1 MKNPGLI
8 ILNLFIAQLLFA
20 QPIQAQ
26 ETKTDP
32 FCRMIKTIY
41 SLDALSFNS
50 QHNIKQVFETDTIT
64 TYAKVIV
71 KKKGT
76 TISFLQIIPQEGDQ
90 ELLFFHDSAW
100 VVNHSKKSMFC
111 IGTNIDQLTYNYLSQ
126 FFSFTLFN
134 IDTTISQVEP
144 FWKIIAQT
152 KEHTVISIDIT
163 NSSKDLSDIRA
174 EFTIGNADFL
184 PYKTLQESVYLKADK
199 LFQEQI
205 FSEYSFPEQDQIKV
219 PEYFTKYDKD
229 FNKVQ
234 EIDSVIEN
242 KAEESLGEV
251 FLQDIELFDL
261 ARNPVSLPDKG
272 LILFDL
278 WYVGCPPCM
287 KSAPVIEKLY
297 IEYKARVHFFSVNET
312 DRDTA
317 KIARFKDMMGIT
329 FPVLLGGKEKLAL
342 KVNGKGGYP
351 VFILMD
357 ARSGKLLWKLEG
369 YAENLEKLIKDAI
382 DQNL

>member
-26 ETKTDP
+26 ETKKDP
-32 FCRMIKTIY
+32 FYRMIKTIY
-41 SLDALSFNS
+41 SLNALSFNS
-50 QHNIKQVFETDTIT
+50 QHNVKQVFETDTIT

-76 TISFLQIIPQEGDQ
+76 TISLLQILPEEGDQ
-90 ELLFFHDSAW
+90 ELLFCNDSAW
-100 VVNHSKKSMFC
+100 LVNHSKKIMFC
-111 IGTNIDQLTYNYLSQ
+111 IGTNTDHLAFNYMSR

-134 IDTTISQVEP
+134 VDTTISQVEP
-144 FWKIIAQT
+144 FWKIIKQT
-152 KEHTVISIDIT
+152 KEHTVISLDII
-163 NSSKDLSDIRA
+163 NSSKDVSDIKV
-174 EFTIGNADFL
+174 EFTISNADFL

-205 FSEYSFPEQDQIKV
+205 FSGYSFPEPDQIKA
-219 PEYFTKYDKD
+219 PAYFYEYKKD
-229 FNKVQ
+229 ISQVQKKESPVEQKVEENLS
-234 EIDSVIEN
+234 EI
-242 KAEESLGEV
+242 
-251 FLQDIELFDL
+251 FLHKIELFDL
-261 ARNPVSLPDKG
+261 ARNPINLPDKG

-297 IEYKARVHFFSVNET
+297 NNYKDKVHFFSINET
-312 DRDTA
+312 DQDTA
-317 KIARFKDMMGIT
+317 KIARFKEKMGIT
-329 FPVLLGGKEKLAL
+329 FPVLLGGKEKLAV
-342 KVNGKGGYP
+342 KVNGRGGYP

-357 ARSGKLLWKLEG
+357 AQSRKVLWKIEG
-369 YAENLEKLIKDAI
+369 YTENLEELIKDAI

>member
-8 ILNLFIAQLLFA
+8 FLNLFIAQLLFA
-20 QPIQAQ
+20 QPSQAQ

-144 FWKIIAQT
+144 FWNIVDQT
-152 KEHTVISIDIT
+152 KEYTVISIDIT

-199 LFQEQI
+199 FFQEQV
-205 FSEYSFPEQDQIKV
+205 FSGYSFPEPDQVIV
-219 PEYFTKYDKD
+219 PEYFTTYDKD
-229 FNKVQ
+229 FYKVQ
-234 EIDSVIEN
+234 EIDSVIEK
-242 KAEESLGEV
+242 KAAEPLGEV
-251 FLQDIELFDL
+251 FLQDIKLFDL
-261 ARNPVSLPDKG
+261 ALNPINLPDKG

-297 IEYKARVHFFSVNET
+297 IEYKDRVHFFSVNET

-317 KIARFKDMMGIT
+317 KIARFKNMMGIT
-329 FPVLLGGKEKLAL
+329 FPVLLGGKEKLAV
-342 KVNGKGGYP
+342 KVNGRGGYP
-351 VFILMD
+351 LFILMD

-369 YAENLEKLIKDAI
+369 YTENLEELIKDAI